1 MGRLLQQLNSSQS
14 YRCFGS
20 PWPSAIALWRLGANG
35 KTARQIRR
43 GLDSLDSTL
52 KLHSQGSIATYEPR
66 NYHRRIIGGEE
77 SQRPTHTVTSTIAM
91 PSQQTISREEK
102 ELLSSLGLGDL
113 LSSDSTTSAT
123 TSTQS
128 PLDAGGGEQD
138 ASTSSQM
145 HPAVK
150 AGLAIGFVANLGLL
164 LSLPPVI
171 MGKGAPYLPTFS
183 RSSNVMWERIRQ
195 SSSIQ
200 ARVKRGDRLTF
211 VDLGSGDGRLVFQAA
226 RQNMF
231 AKSIGY
237 EINPVLHAFASAR
250 RVVQAPM
257 YWNKTSFAMR
267 DLFKVPLQN
276 CDIVTVYGLQPIM
289 KDLGKKLQAELR
301 PGSLVV
307 SNVFQI
313 PGWRAEG
320 ASKDNVFIYS
330 VPDCW
335 DKGTGSTRQR
345 EQRRT

>member
-1 MGRLLQQLNSSQS
+1 
-14 YRCFGS
+14 
-20 PWPSAIALWRLGANG
+20 
-35 KTARQIRR
+35 
-43 GLDSLDSTL
+43 
-52 KLHSQGSIATYEPR
+52 
-66 NYHRRIIGGEE
+66 
-77 SQRPTHTVTSTIAM
+77 M
-91 PSQQTISREEK
+91 PSQQTRISREEK

-345 EQRRT
+345 EQRCT

>member
-1 MGRLLQQLNSSQS
+1 
-14 YRCFGS
+14 
-20 PWPSAIALWRLGANG
+20 
-35 KTARQIRR
+35 
-43 GLDSLDSTL
+43 
-52 KLHSQGSIATYEPR
+52 
-66 NYHRRIIGGEE
+66 
-77 SQRPTHTVTSTIAM
+77 M
-91 PSQQTISREEK
+91 PSQQTTISREEK
-102 ELLSSLGLGDL
+102 ELLSSLGLEDL
-113 LSSDSTTSAT
+113 LSNDSTTSAT

-128 PLDAGGGEQD
+128 PLGAGGGEQD

-195 SSSIQ
+195 SPTIQ
-200 ARVKRGDRLTF
+200 ARLKSKDALTF

-237 EINPVLHAFASAR
+237 EINPVLHAFASGR
-250 RVVQAPM
+250 RIVQAPM
-257 YWNKTSFAMR
+257 YWKQTSFAMR
-267 DLFKVPLQN
+267 DLWNISLENDGDV
-276 CDIVTVYGLQPIM
+276 IAVYGLQPIM

-335 DKGTGSTRQR
+335 DKGSTRQR
-345 EQRRT
+345 EQQRA